1 MAGGTSCQ
9 ADGNQ
14 LLLLLCPPKCHR
26 EEEEQEKE
34 EEKDEEEIPVDSSG
48 LFISIVHPRNMRPQ
62 SLRPRLEEQEE
73 QKRTGVG

>member
-1 MAGGTSCQ
+1 MGLPVRLTATSCRCSS
-9 ADGNQ
+9 A
-14 LLLLLCPPKCHR
+14 PKSHR

-34 EEKDEEEIPVDSSG
+34 EENDEKEIPVDSSG
-48 LFISIVHPRNMRPQ
+48 LFISILHPRNMRPQ